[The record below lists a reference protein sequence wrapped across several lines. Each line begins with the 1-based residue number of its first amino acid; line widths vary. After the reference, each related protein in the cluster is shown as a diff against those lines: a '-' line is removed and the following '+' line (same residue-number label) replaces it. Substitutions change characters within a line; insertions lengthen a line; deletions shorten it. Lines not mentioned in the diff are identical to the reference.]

1 MDSLSAGMRA
11 LSKIVKGKEFLL
23 LILIILFISIG
34 GTTYGMYEEIISF
47 YPIIIPIFIN
57 SDFERLLPMAPLYM
71 GVICRTMFSKLNP
84 TCVIIGSIAAGINFI
99 DGIVLRIIGLVFGII
114 IYVLYL
120 FFYYKRIQKDE
131 TKSITYDIKEDILK
145 KYLVKNKEFK
155 KENGGDNNKISEEKP
170 LKENID
176 EDKKENKENKDEKF
190 SLKQKLSII
199 IFFLGLISFIIGALL
214 LKWTMIQMATVF
226 FILAVIFMFMLNKGE
241 EIAIESFMKGA
252 GEFVGVS
259 MVIGIARGINLTL
272 EQEKISDTILNSLSN
287 LVDGLPKVAFIMIMF
302 VIYIILGFFIQS
314 TSGLAVLSMP
324 PFAPLADKVH
334 CSRAVVVNVYMF
346 GQFLIGLIAPT
357 GLILIII

>member
-11 LSKIVKGKEFLL
+11 LIKIVKGKEFLL

-34 GTTYGMYEEIISF
+34 GTTYGMYKEIISF
-47 YPIIIPIFIN
+47 YPIIMPIFIN
-57 SDFERLLPMAPLYM
+57 SDFDIILSMASLYM
-71 GVICRTMFSKLNP
+71 GAIYRTMFSKLNP
-84 TCVIIGSIAAGINFI
+84 TCVVIGSIAAGINFI

-155 KENGGDNNKISEEKP
+155 KENEGDNNEISEEKP

-199 IFFLGLISFIIGALL
+199 IFFLGLISFIIGISPKFGFLL
-214 LKWTMIQMATVF
+214 P
-226 FILAVIFMFMLNKGE
+226 
-241 EIAIESFMKGA
+241 
-252 GEFVGVS
+252 
-259 MVIGIARGINLTL
+259 
-272 EQEKISDTILNSLSN
+272 SN
-287 LVDGLPKVAFIMIMF
+287 
-302 VIYIILGFFIQS
+302 
-314 TSGLAVLSMP
+314 
-324 PFAPLADKVH
+324 
-334 CSRAVVVNVYMF
+334 
-346 GQFLIGLIAPT
+346 
-357 GLILIII
+357 